1 MREFEW
7 VLNGEVVATGV
18 VNDDQSVSV
27 TVIGMGPV
35 GFISVEAMQ
44 ERFAALPSAFEFR
57 WVP

>member
-7 VLNGEVVATGV
+7 LLNGEVVATGV

-27 TVIGMGPV
+27 TVTNLGPV

-44 ERFAALPSAFEFR
+44 ERFAALPGAFELR
-57 WVP
+57 WVS